1 LKISFIIKQKS
12 TILRVNIWIY
22 AKILFYFFFI
32 IIFTYNIEF
41 YWFVLLFLGVCLYD
55 FISKTKLIFPYVD
68 ILNETLTK
76 NLVNHTISYWWFNL
90 FVFQKMGFF
99 CRSKERYAR
108 KLTSVWNFI
117 KNFFVLNKLSI
128 FWQLK
133 SKLSS
138 PSLTSRKII
147 IMSRILLENL
157 FFKIKFIAFV
167 KNGSTFHQRII
178 LVSFSRLNICCVNRL
193 FK

>member
-1 LKISFIIKQKS
+1 M
-12 TILRVNIWIY
+12 
-22 AKILFYFFFI
+22 
-32 IIFTYNIEF
+32 
-41 YWFVLLFLGVCLYD
+41 GVCLYN

-99 CRSKERYAR
+99 CCSKKRYAR
-108 KLTSVWNFI
+108 KLTSVWKFI
-117 KNFFVLNKLSI
+117 QNFFVLNKLAI
-128 FWQLK
+128 FWQLR

-138 PSLTSRKII
+138 PSLTSRKRI
-147 IMSRILLENL
+147 IMRGVLLENL
-157 FFKIKFIAFV
+157 SFKIEFIAFV
-167 KNGSTFHQRII
+167 KNWCTFHQRII
-178 LVSFSRLNICCVNRL
+178 LVSFCRLNVCRVNRL